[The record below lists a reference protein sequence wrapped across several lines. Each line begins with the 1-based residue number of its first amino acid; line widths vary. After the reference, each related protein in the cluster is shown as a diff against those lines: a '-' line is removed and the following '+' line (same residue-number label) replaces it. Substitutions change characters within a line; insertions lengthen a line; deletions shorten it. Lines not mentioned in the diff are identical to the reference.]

1 MENTSKKYLDTL
13 DTLIDQY
20 LEDPHFSIDYL
31 CQEIGLS
38 RSQLNRTLKEEANT
52 SISIYIRQRR
62 LQKAQELLRLT
73 DLRIVEISEK
83 IGVDSP
89 QTFTKYF
96 TQEFGISPSEYRKTL
111 TSQEAEAT
119 TDVSVPNLPPIP
131 SPTEVP
137 RRSKMKLYGVLGIL
151 SLVIIAGIFYFWK
164 TLDATS
170 AEPSIAILPFKVSQQ
185 DTSQVLLA
193 EGLMGQMHASLASL
207 ENLKV
212 ISKISS
218 SLFRN
223 STKSIPQIAT
233 ELAVNYIVVG
243 SVQKQGQRFRINIEL
258 IKASEDRS
266 LWAKTFESN
275 LQESLSSMNEVAK
288 KITLELHQQ
297 LSETQTQNLNRIPT
311 QNEEA
316 YREFLQGKQLM
327 LSRVKEK
334 LEASIQR
341 FDKAIELDPNFADA
355 YAHKAS
361 AYFILSSDDFIDFKK
376 GLKLSEQN
384 ALTAIRL
391 DGQNAL
397 AYATLANG
405 YRQQNKWE
413 QAVTTYQ
420 IALKYSPNDAQILYW
435 YSITLRSL
443 GKMEEAIE
451 YSTKALSLDPLY
463 PVIIV
468 GHAGNFSHAG
478 KMKEAKQVLDN
489 YQLTLDGFYPYY
501 FVKAYYY
508 INLSDYRSALKEF
521 IKCDSISPNV
531 KSVKYNLLYCQ
542 AKLGNTDIVKKHLKT
557 VAPVA
562 KNYVEL
568 AVIYAG
574 LGDKD
579 NCLKYL
585 EKGVEEGMVPIYL
598 KVSPLFKFLHSDAR
612 FQALLEKLGLNLP
625 I

>member
-20 LEDPHFSIDYL
+20 LENPHFSIDYL

-38 RSQLNRTLKEEANT
+38 RSQLNRILKEEANT
-52 SISIYIRQRR
+52 TISIYIRQRR
-62 LQKAQELLRLT
+62 LLKAQELLRLT
-73 DLRIVEISEK
+73 DLRMVEISEK

-96 TQEFGISPSEYRKTL
+96 TQEFGISPSEYRKAL
-111 TSQEAEAT
+111 TVTEADST
-119 TDVSVPNLPPIP
+119 TDASVPDLPPLP
-131 SPTEVP
+131 PPTEAP
-137 RRSKMKLYGVLGIL
+137 RRSKMKLYGVAGIL
-151 SLVIIAGIFYFWK
+151 GLVIMAGIFYFWK
-164 TLDATS
+164 TTQPTII
-170 AEPSIAILPFKVSQQ
+170 EPSIAILPFKVSQQ

-193 EGLMGQMHASLASL
+193 EGLMSQVHASLASL

-212 ISKISS
+212 ISKTSS
-218 SLFRN
+218 AIFRA
-223 STKSIPQIAT
+223 SPKSIPQIAT
-233 ELAVNYIVVG
+233 ELGVNYIVVG
-243 SVQKQGQRFRINIEL
+243 SVQPQGQRFRINIEL

-266 LWAKTFESN
+266 LWSKTFESN
-275 LQESLSSMNEVAK
+275 LRQSLSSMNEVAK

-297 LSETQTQNLNRIPT
+297 LSETQNLNRIPT
-311 QNEEA
+311 QNEQA

-327 LSRVKEK
+327 VSRTKEK

-443 GKMEEAIE
+443 GKVEEAIE

-531 KSVKYNLLYCQ
+531 KSVQYNLLYCQ

-557 VAPVA
+557 VSPVA

-598 KVSPLFKFLHSDAR
+598 KVSPLFKFLHSEPR

>member
-20 LEDPHFSIDYL
+20 LENPHFSIDYL

-38 RSQLNRTLKEEANT
+38 RSQLNRILKEEANT
-52 SISIYIRQRR
+52 TISIYIRQRR
-62 LQKAQELLRLT
+62 LLKAQELLRFT
-73 DLRIVEISEK
+73 DLRMVEISEK

-96 TQEFGISPSEYRKTL
+96 TQEFGISPSEYRKAL
-111 TSQEAEAT
+111 TAPEAEPT
-119 TDVSVPNLPPIP
+119 TDASVPDLPPLP
-131 SPTEVP
+131 PPTEAP
-137 RRSKMKLYGVLGIL
+137 RRSKMKLYGVACILG
-151 SLVIIAGIFYFWK
+151 LVIMAGIFYFWK
-164 TLDATS
+164 TTQPTII
-170 AEPSIAILPFKVSQQ
+170 EPSIAILPFKVSQQ
-185 DTSQVLLA
+185 DTSQILLA
-193 EGLMGQMHASLASL
+193 EGLMSQVHASLASL

-212 ISKISS
+212 ISKTSS
-218 SLFRN
+218 AIFRA
-223 STKSIPQIAT
+223 SPKSIPQIAT
-233 ELAVNYIVVG
+233 ELGVNYIVVG
-243 SVQKQGQRFRINIEL
+243 SVQPQGQRFRINIEL

-266 LWAKTFESN
+266 LWSKTFESN
-275 LQESLSSMNEVAK
+275 LRQSLSSMNEVAK
-288 KITLELHQQ
+288 KITLELHQK
-297 LSETQTQNLNRIPT
+297 LSETQSKNMNRVPT

-327 LSRVKEK
+327 VSRTKEK

-341 FDKAIELDPNFADA
+341 FDKSLALDPTFADA
-355 YAHKAS
+355 YAHRAS
-361 AYFILSSDDFIDFKK
+361 AYFILVNDDFIDFKK
-376 GLKLSEQN
+376 GIKLSEQD

-443 GKMEEAIE
+443 GQMEEAIE

-463 PVIIV
+463 PVVVV
-468 GHAGNFSHAG
+468 GHAGNLLYAG
-478 KMKEAKQVLDN
+478 KNKEAKAVLDN
-489 YQLTLDGFYPYY
+489 YQLSLDGFYLYY
-501 FVKAYYY
+501 YVRAYYY
-508 INLSDYRSALKEF
+508 INLSDYKSALKELM
-521 IKCDSISPNV
+521 KCDSISPNT
-531 KSVKYNLLYCQ
+531 KTIRYNQFYCQ
-542 AKLGNTDIVKKHLKT
+542 AKLGNTALVKQYLKT
-557 VAPVA
+557 LSPTSE
-562 KNYVEL
+562 NYIEL
-568 AVIYAG
+568 ATIYAG
-574 LGDKD
+574 LEDKD

-585 EKGVEEGMVPIYL
+585 QLGMEVGMVPIYL

-612 FQALLEKLGLNLP
+612 FQALLEKLGLNF
-625 I
+625 